1 MRGGIILAGGK
12 APLIR
17 CQNEG
22 GTSHGDMLEEHSRQR
37 EQQVQ
42 VSWGRGVFENQEGQR
57 HEQSEPGEEEKE
69 RKIRTQVYLTPN
81 LCPQCS
87 PYTING
93 GDESQLENGTG
104 S

>member
-42 VSWGRGVFENQEGQR
+42 VS
-57 HEQSEPGEEEKE
+57 
-69 RKIRTQVYLTPN
+69 
-81 LCPQCS
+81 
-87 PYTING
+87 
-93 GDESQLENGTG
+93 
-104 S
+104 